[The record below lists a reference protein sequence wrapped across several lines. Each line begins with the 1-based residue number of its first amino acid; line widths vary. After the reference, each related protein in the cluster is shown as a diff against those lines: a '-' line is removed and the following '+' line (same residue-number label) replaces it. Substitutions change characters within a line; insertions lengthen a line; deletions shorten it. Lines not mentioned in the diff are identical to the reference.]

1 MREWMRVMLV
11 GAAFGAAISALLSG
25 GIVVWEVSENP
36 GAVFRTPE
44 GWRWD
49 RMLETGWSWFAPLT
63 LSLAPIGGV
72 IAALHFALRRARPSV
87 TP

>member
-1 MREWMRVMLV
+1 MREWIRVLLI
-11 GAAFGAAISALLSG
+11 GAAFGAVISALFSG

-36 GAVFRTPE
+36 GGVFRTPE

-72 IAALHFALRRARPSV
+72 IAALRLALRRARPSE